1 MRSVVVA
8 DDNRE
13 MTAAVG
19 VFLRRCGWNVIAAHD
34 GIAALEAI
42 QQSQAPVAL
51 VDICLPKLD
60 GLEVARRVRA
70 AGTACRL
77 VAMSGFGEG
86 GDRDRSLRAGFDVHL
101 VKPIEPAVLQA
112 ALEVGADR

>member
-13 MTAAVG
+13 MTLAVG
-19 VFLRRCGWNVIAAHD
+19 LFLRRCGWSVVAAHD
-34 GIAALEAI
+34 GLAALELI
-42 QQSQAPVAL
+42 RQSQAPVAL
-51 VDICLPKLD
+51 VDIGLPGLD

-70 AGTACRL
+70 DGSACRL
-77 VAMSGFGEG
+77 IAMSGFGEG
-86 GDRDRSLRAGFDVHL
+86 RDHHRSLRAGFEIHL

-112 ALEVGADR
+112 ALEEVTK

>member
-1 MRSVVVA
+1 VA

-13 MTAAVG
+13 MTVALG
-19 VFLRRCGWNVIAAHD
+19 VLLRRCGWNVIAAHD
-34 GIAALEAI
+34 GVAALEAI

-51 VDICLPKLD
+51 VDIGLPKLD

-70 AGTACRL
+70 AGSPCRL

-86 GDRDRSLRAGFDVHL
+86 ADRDRSLRAGFDAHL
-101 VKPIEPAVLQA
+101 VKPIETAMLQA
-112 ALEVGADR
+112 ALEAAAAQ